1 LKSAFKEH
9 IQSARQ
15 NLVEKVTAKKK
26 DLTAIIGRKEFYNF
40 MDVPLPFAVR
50 VFILR

>member
-1 LKSAFKEH
+1 
-9 IQSARQ
+9 
-15 NLVEKVTAKKK
+15 VEKVTAKKK